1 MTRSILTHA
10 FAHHAWANERIFE
23 ACGSLGSAE
32 LMAPVPGAYG
42 PIIAI
47 LHHLVD
53 ADAFYL
59 RVLTGRDD
67 FVSIDENSRFSVEEL
82 ATFSKQHEAAYAAYL
97 DSATDPDA
105 DVVEHGEGFE
115 FHAPLGIRLGQV
127 LHHGT
132 DHRSQICTALTGL
145 ELTPPLI
152 DLWDYAEA
160 RGMSTSVDLR
170 EDQPTT

>member
-1 MTRSILTHA
+1 MTRSILSHG

-23 ACGSLGSAE
+23 ACGALGSAE

-67 FVSIDENSRFSVEEL
+67 FVYIDENSRFGVDEL
-82 ATFSKQHEAAYAAYL
+82 SGFSKQHEAAYDAFL
-97 DSATDPDA
+97 TSDLDPDQ
-105 DVVEHGEGFE
+105 DVVEHGDGFE
-115 FHAPLGIRLGQV
+115 FHAPMGIRLAQV

-145 ELTPPLI
+145 GITPPLI

-160 RGMSTSVDLR
+160 MNLTRGVDLSKS
-170 EDQPTT
+170 

>member
-1 MTRSILTHA
+1 MTKSILSHA

-23 ACGSLGSAE
+23 ACGALGSAQ
-32 LMAPVPGAYG
+32 LMAPVPGTYG

-59 RVLTGRDD
+59 RVLTGKDD
-67 FVSIDENSRFSVEEL
+67 FVYIDENSRFGVDEL
-82 ATFSKQHEAAYAAYL
+82 SSFSKQHEAAYADYL
-97 DSATDPDA
+97 DTGTDPDL
-105 DVVEHGEGFE
+105 DIVEHGDGFE
-115 FHAPLGIRLGQV
+115 FHAPLGVRLGQV

-145 ELTPPLI
+145 GLTPPLI
-152 DLWDYAEA
+152 DSWDYADA
-160 RGMSTSVDLR
+160 KGLSRSVEL
-170 EDQPTT
+170 PKA

>member
-1 MTRSILTHA
+1 MTKSILTHA

-23 ACGSLGSAE
+23 ACGSLGSAQ
-32 LMAPVPGAYG
+32 LMAPVPGTYG

-59 RVLTGRDD
+59 RVLTGKDD
-67 FVSIDENSRFSVEEL
+67 FVYIDENSRFSVDEL
-82 ATFSKQHEAAYAAYL
+82 SAFSKQHEAAYAGYL
-97 DSATDPDA
+97 DTATDPDQ
-105 DVVEHGEGFE
+105 DVIEHGEGFE
-115 FHAPLGIRLGQV
+115 FHAPLGVRLGQV

-145 ELTPPLI
+145 GITPPLI
-152 DLWDYAEA
+152 DSWDYAEA
-160 RGMSTSVDLR
+160 KGLSKGVDLSKA
-170 EDQPTT
+170 

>member
-1 MTRSILTHA
+1 MTKSILAHA
-10 FAHHAWANERIFE
+10 FAHHAWATERILD
-23 ACGSLGSAE
+23 ACEPLGSAQ
-32 LMAPVPGAYG
+32 MMSPVAGAYG

-67 FVSIDENSRFSVEEL
+67 FVYIDENSRFGVDEL
-82 ATFSKQHEAAYAAYL
+82 RRFARQHEAAYAAL
-97 DSATDPDA
+97 LQGDLDPDE
-105 DVVEHGEGFE
+105 DVMEHGAGFE

-132 DHRSQICTALTGL
+132 DHRSQICTALTSLGVEPPAIDVWDFGGL
-145 ELTPPLI
+145 DGRVVEIPP
-152 DLWDYAEA
+152 
-160 RGMSTSVDLR
+160 TS
-170 EDQPTT
+170 